1 MNASTTILAIIL
13 AAVMAATSG
22 CGRRGALDTP
32 SAAAAKARGEKVPE
46 DANKEEPEDRKF
58 ILDGLIE

>member
-1 MNASTTILAIIL
+1 MIAKIGFLFLIL
-13 AAVMAATSG
+13 AALSVTVTG

-32 SAAAAKARGEKVPE
+32 SQAAAEARGEKSSEEAPE
-46 DANKEEPEDRKF
+46 EEDKRF